1 MAKEVALSK
10 RIKISEAQQHMI
22 LAVLDASVVL
32 GASISLISH
41 FSKQISFNA
50 EVIMAEDESIVAYSN
65 IIRDTGVCVK
75 PSGAV
80 YSDSELE
87 KCNPDSIEIK
97 EIPGT
102 LRANILEKLAANDA
116 LNSVPKE
123 DNNNCTNPST
133 DKTYTYKEL
142 MEKYNNARGAEQ
154 LQTAS
159 NLIKSCSALRV
170 IPDALP
176 AFKNEEA
183 LLASLN
189 KLYIL
194 SNWEPESISPSGST
208 EESKLAENLN
218 EISIS
223 STIEADPG
231 TVTSVLDNVERAIRE
246 FDIKRATIEWSSNNG
261 LNFQFNANAYYVN
274 ESVINETTKTIST
287 GEKKK

>member
-22 LAVLDASVVL
+22 LAVLGASVVL

-41 FSKQISFNA
+41 FYKQITFNA
-50 EVIMAEDESIVAYSN
+50 EVIMAEDESITNYSN
-65 IIRDTGVCVK
+65 IIKNAGVCVK
-75 PSGAV
+75 PSGNV

-87 KCNPDSIEIK
+87 KCDPDSIEVE

-102 LRANILEKLAANDA
+102 LRANILENLAANKA

-133 DKTYTYKEL
+133 NKTYTYKEL
-142 MEKYNNARGAEQ
+142 MKNYHEARGAEQ

-194 SNWEPESISPSGST
+194 SNWEPESISPSGSAEKST
-208 EESKLAENLN
+208 LAENLN

-223 STIEADPG
+223 STIEADSG
-231 TVTSVLDNVERAIRE
+231 TVTNVLNNIERSIRE
-246 FDIKRATIEWSSNNG
+246 FDIKRATIEWSSGG
-261 LNFQFNANAYYVN
+261 LTFQFNANAYFID
-274 ESVINETTKTIST
+274 ESTVSETIKTIST
-287 GEKKK
+287 GEKNQ